1 MSFQLYK
8 RLFFYV
14 KPYMARM
21 YLAIFFSV
29 VVGVIATSPVPIIQ
43 KTFDSIFTEKD
54 YFMLKV
60 IPLALVVL
68 YVLKAILMLSLI
80 HISEPTRPY

>member
-1 MSFQLYK
+1 
-8 RLFFYV
+8 
-14 KPYMARM
+14 MARM

-60 IPLALVVL
+60 IPLALVAL
-68 YVLKAILMLSLI
+68 YFLKAILMYVQKRLI
-80 HISEPTRPY
+80 T